1 MEQAQDPN
9 KVIIGIIVVVLLAVV
24 GSGIAYVTSQDD
36 NSGSSSTSVNETSPS
51 SNNQSTKTTTGTYK
65 DGTYTASGTYQSPG
79 GSEEIEVT
87 VTLQHNKITSTSATA
102 KAASGTSR
110 QYQQEFVSSYKALIV
125 GKDIN
130 DVELDRVAGSSLT
143 SNGFNDALEEIKQD
157 ATA

>member
-1 MEQAQDPN
+1 MEQAQGPN
-9 KVIIGIIVVVLLAVV
+9 KVLIGIIVIVLLAII
-24 GSGIAYVTSQDD
+24 GGGIAYMTSQDD
-36 NSGSSSTSVNETSPS
+36 SGSSNTNTGTSETSAPATDRVSES
-51 SNNQSTKTTTGTYK
+51 SSYK

-79 GSEEIEVT
+79 GTEEIEVT
-87 VTLQHNKITSTSATA
+87 VTLEGNKITSTNATA

-110 QYQQEFVSSYKALIV
+110 QYQQEFVGGYKDLIV